1 MKPRLTLPRTR
12 VGRLAVGLLCLVV
25 LFSAGQAMLGFWQ
38 LASFQLSEPERYE
51 RVFGG
56 DGYFPY
62 GSAETGSDAERDAHA
77 RQVKEAWGQEVE
89 GTLARYWGHIDLGL
103 APLLSLLLVT
113 AFYAL
118 RGRLLGEPGNRFPAS
133 GLYGLLAAIGAGALL
148 ISIGYVWVAINTVM
162 IRGLVPHWADSL
174 GIPIMQARSMAPIN
188 AGLLLALGFVL
199 SLWGRQAPSIFP
211 PISGRSIPRLIA
223 DEIAGLPF
231 IVLAVLL
238 AFTAP
243 ELAMTVPFFLHAG
256 LSLRARAI
264 ARGKPAS

>member
-12 VGRLAVGLLCLVV
+12 VGRMAAGLLFLVM
-25 LFSAGQAMLGFWQ
+25 LFSAGQAVLGFWQ

-56 DGYFPY
+56 DGYSPY
-62 GSAETGSDAERDAHA
+62 GSAETGSDPERSAHA
-77 RQVKEAWGQEVE
+77 RQVKEDWGEE
-89 GTLARYWGHIDLGL
+89 IESTLARYWGHIDLGL
-103 APLLSLLLVT
+103 APLISLLLVA

-133 GLYGLLAAIGAGALL
+133 GLYGLLAAIAAGAVLV
-148 ISIGYVWVAINTVM
+148 SIGYVWVAVNSVGV
-162 IRGLVPHWADSL
+162 RGLVPHWADSL
-174 GIPIMQARSMAPIN
+174 VIPMMQARSMAPIN
-188 AGLLLALGFVL
+188 IGILLALGFLL
-199 SLWGRQAPSIFP
+199 SLWGRPAPSLFP
-211 PISGRSIPRLIA
+211 PVSGRSIPRLVV

-264 ARGKPAS
+264 ARGNPLS